1 MPRMGLTRE
10 RVVAEAAT
18 VADETGFDR
27 LSLATV
33 AKRLGV
39 SLPALYKHVASLD
52 SLRRDVAVLAVREL
66 AATLGHAAIGRSR
79 REALDAIA
87 DAYRTYAQAHP
98 ARSAASVRAPD
109 PADTEHLAAAEAAVG
124 VVAAVVTGYG
134 ITGDDTIH
142 AIRAVR
148 AVLHGFA
155 TLETSGGFGLPQSV
169 DETFARLVDS
179 LDATF
184 TTWSDPHP
192 GGRAG
197 ATFA

>member
-1 MPRMGLTRE
+1 MGLTRE
-10 RVVAEAAT
+10 RVVAEAAA

-52 SLRRDVAVLAVREL
+52 SLRRDVTVLAVREL
-66 AATLGHAAIGRSR
+66 AAALGQAAIGRSR
-79 REALDAIA
+79 REALYAIA
-87 DAYRTYAQAHP
+87 DAYRGYAQAHP
-98 ARSAASVRAPD
+98 GRSAASVPAPD
-109 PADTEHLAAAEAAVG
+109 PADAEHLAAAQAAVG
-124 VVAAVVTGYG
+124 VVAAVVAGYG

-155 TLETSGGFGLPQSV
+155 TLETSGGFGLAQSV

-179 LDATF
+179 LDTTF
-184 TTWSDPHP
+184 ATWSAGRRDTDDP
-192 GGRAG
+192 AVS
-197 ATFA
+197 